1 MVPVGLGVVVCFLSS
16 HRQIIPGRSVRV
28 HRGPAWSLRFQR
40 PATFDPRLSRSGA
53 TASCNNVDRRMSPC
67 PVAGLR
73 TEGSIELAGDTPAQ
87 RERCDRSSARRCR
100 RPTAPPPTISGDA
113 LSLGNEHL
121 APDAEPLARRGYEGA
136 RPPLEPS
143 AGMRRAFGE
152 QQGCRIDFAGACF
165 GVGAVLRV
173 APRRWL
179 LFPCRSISRT
189 VTSSR
194 SCARFVAP
202 TGSSERRGL
211 CGRTAP
217 GDRIIGLGGEN
228 RRQAP

>member
-121 APDAEPLARRGYEGA
+121 AQTLSLSQGAGCKADARTSAQTRFEERGGIRRRPDRASVAPSVPRKAGPTGAMAADPLSRFAGLRISRR
-136 RPPLEPS
+136 
-143 AGMRRAFGE
+143 RRAM
-152 QQGCRIDFAGACF
+152 RA
-165 GVGAVLRV
+165 LH
-173 APRRWL
+173 
-179 LFPCRSISRT
+179 S
-189 VTSSR
+189 
-194 SCARFVAP
+194 
-202 TGSSERRGL
+202 
-211 CGRTAP
+211 
-217 GDRIIGLGGEN
+217 
-228 RRQAP
+228 